1 MDRSAP
7 HRYSPQCV
15 SDDLA
20 SYGMRQL
27 VYIKPFRVETK
38 LYHALHA
45 ADGTQLI
52 IVEARELAEAT
63 IRLHELEPVSVH

>member
-1 MDRSAP
+1 MERSAS
-7 HRYSPQCV
+7 HKILAA
-15 SDDLA
+15 DLA
-20 SYGMRQL
+20 SYGMRNL
-27 VYIKPFRVETK
+27 VYIKPFRVEAK

-52 IVEARELAEAT
+52 IVEARALAEAT

>member
-1 MDRSAP
+1 MNSSTP
-7 HRYSPQCV
+7 HGFAD
-15 SDDLA
+15 DDLA
-20 SYGMRQL
+20 NYGMRHL
-27 VYIKPFRVETK
+27 VYIKPFRVATK

-52 IVEARELAEAT
+52 IVEEREMAEAT